1 MAKAGLQVT
10 KDPVSGKTR
19 VERIKEN

>member
-1 MAKAGLQVT
+1 MAKAELRVS

-19 VERIKEN
+19 VERIREN

>member
-1 MAKAGLQVT
+1 MAKAGLRVT

-19 VERIKEN
+19 VERIREN